1 MAQLYPIL
9 YPIYIYIHYILY
21 IVYIYIYVYTYI
33 YIYHI
38 LYIYIYIYIP
48 KSVEIDTLPNFR
60 HWQIGFVTRL
70 EFSTLRSL
78 QDFHRPI
85 VTRSLCVGWFR
96 TSSNYRTFMY
106 IYRYIY
112 IYTHRY
118 IYIYIY
124 IHTCMHTYIHIYI
137 YIYTYAIRQ
146 VACVHSLFD
155 IQDKFDS
162 TMCKT
167 LRCPQLEPLHAFLM
181 SKS

>member
-9 YPIYIYIHYILY
+9 YPTYDIYMYIYTLYIIYGIYIC
-21 IVYIYIYVYTYI
+21 VYIYISYTI
-33 YIYHI
+33 HT
-38 LYIYIYIYIP
+38 YIP

-96 TSSNYRTFMY
+96 TPSNYRRFMY
-106 IYRYIY
+106 IYI
-112 IYTHRY
+112 HRY
-118 IYIYIY
+118 IYIYIHTYMHAY
-124 IHTCMHTYIHIYI
+124 IHTYIHTYI

>member
-1 MAQLYPIL
+1 MAQL

-21 IVYIYIYVYTYI
+21 IVYIYMYTYI

-38 LYIYIYIYIP
+38 LYIYIYIP

-106 IYRYIY
+106 IY

-118 IYIYIY
+118 IYIYIHTYMHAY
-124 IHTCMHTYIHIYI
+124 IHTYI
-137 YIYTYAIRQ
+137 YIHTYAIRQ